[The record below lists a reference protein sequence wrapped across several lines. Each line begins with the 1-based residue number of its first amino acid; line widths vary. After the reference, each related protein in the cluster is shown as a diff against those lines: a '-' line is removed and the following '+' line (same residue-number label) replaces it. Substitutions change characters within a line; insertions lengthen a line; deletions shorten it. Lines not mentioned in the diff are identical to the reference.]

1 MTQYDDVIEK
11 QRIKAAAEEW
21 GKNIKEIH
29 AFNSDNTNVWYDTR
43 KGDGR
48 VIDTSYNSGLIKREI
63 ISTGKTVYIGKRD
76 RDETLID
83 RFRRY
88 RAK

>member
-48 VIDTSYNSGLIKREI
+48 VIDTSYNSGLIEREI

-76 RDETLID
+76 RGETLID

-88 RAK
+88 REK

>member
-29 AFNSDNTNVWYDTR
+29 AFNSDNTNVWYDSR

-48 VIDTSYNSGLIKREI
+48 VIDISYNSGLIKREI
-63 ISTGKTVYIGKRD
+63 VSTGKTVYIGKRD

>member
-29 AFNSDNTNVWYDTR
+29 AFNSDNTNVWYDSR

-48 VIDTSYNSGLIKREI
+48 VIDISYNSGLIKREI

>member
-48 VIDTSYNSGLIKREI
+48 VIDTSYNSGLIEREI

>member
-29 AFNSDNTNVWYDTR
+29 AFNSDNTNVWYDSR

>member
-29 AFNSDNTNVWYDTR
+29 AFNSDNTNVWYDSR

-48 VIDTSYNSGLIKREI
+48 VIGISYNSGLIKREI

>member
-1 MTQYDDVIEK
+1 MTQYDDVVEK
-11 QRIKAAAEEW
+11 QRIKAAAEAW
-21 GKNIKEIH
+21 GKKVNNIH
-29 AFNSDNTNVWYDTR
+29 MFNSDDTNVWYDDR

-48 VIDTSYNSGLIKREI
+48 VIDTMFNSGLIKREI
-63 ISTGKTVYIGKRD
+63 SSTGKTVYIGKRAKG
-76 RDETLID
+76 ETLID

>member
-29 AFNSDNTNVWYDTR
+29 AFNSDNTNVWYDNR

-48 VIDTSYNSGLIKREI
+48 VIDISYNSGLIKREI